1 VENEKLPPGGK
12 FEPPIGIAKGSGR
25 PGDKSDPD
33 PAKTPEKAD
42 PKKDCKKDKACKK
55 QKRNPKGK
63 GTFFLSCPHRI
74 FSLSVTA
81 TNTSTMMIPLP
92 PQSST
97 KMKVNIRAISSHLSA
112 FWQTLKHISKERDV
126 CIHGYIYISNAS
138 GPPSMSKIKADPG
151 SHNSLRPYLRPSE
164 FRAMP

>member
-1 VENEKLPPGGK
+1 MTKAIQILPRHRR
-12 FEPPIGIAKGSGR
+12 R
-25 PGDKSDPD
+25 P
-33 PAKTPEKAD
+33 TPRRIVRRTRLVRSRSEIL
-42 PKKDCKKDKACKK
+42 
-55 QKRNPKGK
+55 RVRVRS
-63 GTFFLSCPHRI
+63 FFLVPTESFLLASPQ
-74 FSLSVTA
+74 LTPVQ
-81 TNTSTMMIPLP
+81 TNVMMIPLP

-138 GPPSMSKIKADPG
+138 GPPSMSKMKADPG